1 MSNKSSQSSIELRH
15 NKRITTHRPIIL
27 NHQNLSMGVTMINL
41 SLSGLGA
48 TSSIKI
54 NPNDPVEVRFSLPF
68 NDEVIE
74 LKIDS
79 QLVHSTPVR
88 GQFLIG
94 LAFEPLSSHQQRII
108 SNFIN
113 SQQKSRL

>member
-1 MSNKSSQSSIELRH
+1 
-15 NKRITTHRPIIL
+15 
-27 NHQNLSMGVTMINL
+27 MINL

-54 NPNDPVEVRFSLPF
+54 NPSDPVEVRFNLPF
-68 NDEVIE
+68 NDEFIE
-74 LKIDS
+74 LELKA
-79 QLVHSTPVR
+79 QLIHSTPVR

-94 LAFEPLSSHQQRII
+94 LAFEKLSSHQQRII

-113 SQQKSRL
+113 SHEKSRL